1 MSQQPNDLMVNHP
14 PVLDIGNLPLQLED
28 LTKAQIKAL
37 SKPALQELSVLL
49 DQMSDAVAL
58 AKSQLSA
65 ALDDMYGM
73 HIKETLLSLGKDT
86 GTVHLS
92 DDELM
97 IKAEIGK
104 RVYWDQAQLAAIA
117 QRLASAGE
125 DPAEFVEIKYGVSER
140 KYGAWP
146 QALRAQFESARTLKP
161 SKPKFTLTL
170 EEGV

>member
-1 MSQQPNDLMVNHP
+1 MSQTALTNP
-14 PVLDIGNLPLQLED
+14 PVLDIGTLPLQLED
-28 LTKAQIKAL
+28 LTKEQIKGL
-37 SKPALQELSVLL
+37 PKPALQELSVLL

-65 ALDDMYGM
+65 ALEDMYGV
-73 HIKETLLSLGKDT
+73 HVKETLISLGKDT

-92 DDELM
+92 DDKLM

-104 RVYWDQAQLAAIA
+104 RVDWDQAQLAAIA

-125 DPAEFVEIKYGVSER
+125 DPAEFIEVKYGVSER

-170 EEGV
+170 EDL